1 MDQLCDFCETK
12 MATIRCLHCKKSSIL
27 CDACFALKHST
38 DAMKGHKMEPYTGTK
53 PSKSESVTPSE
64 SLCTMH
70 QQERRYVCLQD
81 NVTVCQDCLIIG
93 PHKHHDAMLL
103 KDSEKMVNE
112 KFGGLIKGCEAVIGK
127 TNNILKL
134 TESGKLAISNSHAK
148 AKLIIS
154 NAFKIAHEK
163 LVKKEKDVQAALE
176 KKCISPDSPFF
187 SAEASANEMKGK
199 MTNTINEF
207 GLALKYAN
215 LPDGFDKL
223 YKMQIPDL
231 IEINKNL
238 DNIDEKV
245 KSTDGKIKEP
255 RISFDVFD
263 AGIDL
268 MVTLENSEQ
277 VNSKIRNLLEYMK
290 EENKAEEKLI
300 KMNEKAERM
309 EKEINGI
316 KSKYEM
322 NECEIC
328 KEIICKRCYK
338 AKCKKC
344 CKIICTNCYKQCSE
358 CKIIFC
364 LECNNNLVCHNCKL
378 NISINQLHPTTNR
391 IYTVYTNYG
400 NFQTIC
406 YYDLNTKK
414 CIKTNIQNTYERA
427 SCLQIEFKIFIIGG
441 YNNSGV
447 YVNNMNEYIEQ
458 NNTLITR
465 TSMKNTRYY
474 MGLCKI
480 TNNTFCVIGGDNGS
494 AAIKACEMYDISNDS
509 WKNIPDLNSAR
520 YYCGCTLFNQNII
533 YCFGGY
539 DNKNYLNTVESLD
552 ISKEGNNWINVAL
565 NLNESN
571 GANGPCLF
579 KINESTILIFRGH
592 SSNEVYEFDVKSMQ
606 IKPSKTI
613 TAISDYFREIP
624 YKIGDMV
631 YFGGYHTT
639 FHTYNLKTG
648 IYCASSA
655 K

>member
-1 MDQLCDFCETK
+1 
-12 MATIRCLHCKKSSIL
+12 
-27 CDACFALKHST
+27 
-38 DAMKGHKMEPYTGTK
+38 
-53 PSKSESVTPSE
+53 
-64 SLCTMH
+64 
-70 QQERRYVCLQD
+70 
-81 NVTVCQDCLIIG
+81 
-93 PHKHHDAMLL
+93 
-103 KDSEKMVNE
+103 MVNE
-112 KFGGLIKGCEAVIGK
+112 KFGGLIKECEAAIDK
-127 TNNILKL
+127 SNKILKL
-134 TESGKLAISNSHAK
+134 TESRKLNLRDSHAK
-148 AKLIIS
+148 AKTMVS
-154 NAFKIAHEK
+154 QAFQMAHEK
-163 LVKKEKDVQAALE
+163 LVKKEKEVQEALDKE
-176 KKCISPDSPFF
+176 CISPDSPFF
-187 SAEASANEMKGK
+187 SAETETNEIKGIMANA
-199 MTNTINEF
+199 INEF
-207 GLALKYAN
+207 SLALKFAKS
-215 LPDGFDKL
+215 PDGFDKL
-223 YKMQIPDL
+223 YKMKVPDL
-231 IEINKNL
+231 VKINKNL
-238 DNIDEKV
+238 DDVDSKV
-245 KSTDGKIKEP
+245 KSTDDKVKEP
-255 RISFDVFD
+255 FISFDVFD
-263 AGIDL
+263 TGINL
-268 MVTLENSEQ
+268 MVTIGNSEQ
-277 VNSKIRNLLEYMK
+277 ANSKIRNLLEYLN

-465 TSMKNTRYY
+465 TSMKNTRYI

-480 TNNTFCVIGGDNGS
+480 TNNTFCVIGGYNNS

-509 WKNIPDLNSAR
+509 WKNIPDLNSPR
-520 YYCGCTLFNQNII
+520 RYCGCTLFNQNII

-539 DNKNYLNTVESLD
+539 DNSNWLNTVESLD
-552 ISKEGNNWINVAL
+552 ISKDGNNWKNVAL
-565 NLNESN
+565 NLNQSN
-571 GANGPCLF
+571 YGGCPCLF
-579 KINESTILIFRGH
+579 QINESTILIFRGYG
-592 SSNEVYEFDVKSMQ
+592 SKEVYEFDVKSMQ

-613 TAISDYFREIP
+613 TAISDRFYEIP

-631 YFGGYHTT
+631 YFGGYSTN

-648 IYCASSA
+648 IYSASSA